1 MNIIIIGGGK
11 IGYYLVKTLLP
22 NKHRITIVEKEPA
35 YCMKIA
41 NELDV
46 AVIHG
51 DGTDIDV
58 LQNCGTM
65 GADVFIAVTG
75 QDEDN
80 LIACQLAKRNFKVKR
95 TIARVNNPKNI
106 QVFEKL
112 GVDMAMSSTSLF
124 AELIEKEI
132 DYNGVR
138 TMIRLQR
145 GDMVIVELT
154 VLGGS
159 AGCGKKIKDMTL
171 PTESVLISIIR
182 GDASYIPNGHTIVR
196 EGDTLF
202 ALCKQGTH
210 VELTDY
216 FSRPDPDAA
225 NREKGKDMDKGKEP
239 A

>member
-1 MNIIIIGGGK
+1 MNIIIVGGGK
-11 IGYYLVKTLLP
+11 IGYYLVKTLRP
-22 NKHRITIVEKEPA
+22 NRHRITVIEKEPF
-35 YCMKIA
+35 YCKKIA

-46 AVIHG
+46 AVVHG

-58 LQNCGTM
+58 LANCGVM
-65 GADVFIAVTG
+65 NADVFIAVTG

-80 LIACQLAKRNFKVKR
+80 LISCQLAKRNFHVRR

-106 QVFEKL
+106 AVFDKL
-112 GVDMAMSSTSLF
+112 GVDLTLSSTALF

-132 DYNGVR
+132 DYDGVR

-154 VLGGS
+154 VVGGA
-159 AGCGKKIKDMTL
+159 AGCGKKIKDMAL
-171 PTESVLISIIR
+171 PTESVLISIVR
-182 GDASYIPNGHTIVR
+182 GETSYIPNGHTVVR

-210 VELTDY
+210 IDLTEY
-216 FSRPDPDAA
+216 FS
-225 NREKGKDMDKGKEP
+225 KP
-239 A
+239 APAPKA

>member
-11 IGYYLVKTLLP
+11 IGYYLIKTLRP
-22 NKHRITIVEKEPA
+22 NKHRITIIEKEAA
-35 YCMKIA
+35 YCKKIA

-46 AVIHG
+46 SVVHG
-51 DGTDIDV
+51 DGTDIQV
-58 LQNCGTM
+58 LEDCGVM

-106 QVFEKL
+106 SVFEKL
-112 GVDMAMSSTSLF
+112 GVDLAMSSTALF

-132 DYNGVR
+132 DYDGVR

-154 VLGGS
+154 VAAGS

-171 PTESVLISIIR
+171 PTESVLISIMR
-182 GDASYIPNGHTIVR
+182 GETSYIPNGHSVVR
-196 EGDTLF
+196 QDDTLF
-202 ALCKQGTH
+202 ALCKQGTYS
-210 VELTDY
+210 ELTAY
-216 FSRPDPDAA
+216 FSL
-225 NREKGKDMDKGKEP
+225 P
-239 A
+239 ASGMPKA